1 MPDYKYKNVA
11 FQNAKNVTRK
21 NDYNRLRQGYSS
33 QQPERKPMPSRTMK
47 EDNIGGVTVVY
58 SVYPPKYSVT
68 VSTNVSELKKAN
80 LEFSLAV
87 EKNARHFLAI
97 TKMYPLSYV
106 YDEQRYMVKSLLNSN
121 DSRYKDEPG
130 YPLYIYMKM
139 HIDMEKV
146 EEEYARLQKKIE
158 HKEVLQ
164 AKRQALV
171 KKFVHF
177 KETVKGKWQALVHPK
192 QKETPTEEVSM

>member
-47 EDNIGGVTVVY
+47 EDNIGLTVVY
-58 SVYPPKYSVT
+58 SIYPPKYSVT
-68 VSTNVSELKKAN
+68 VSTNVSEQNKAAKTLSLFLEKKA
-80 LEFSLAV
+80 
-87 EKNARHFLAI
+87 RRFLAI
-97 TKMYPLSYV
+97 TKMYPMSYV
-106 YDEQRYMVKSLLNSN
+106 YDEHRYMVAGFLRGANE
-121 DSRYKDEPG
+121 DA
-130 YPLYIYMKM
+130 LYAYMKKN
-139 HIDMEKV
+139 INMEKV